1 MLVFLSKKETEK
13 KRYANF
19 RILLASYSTDVDD
32 FVQEKIFPM
41 EQLVPPVDLMREYLN
56 NNINKNMLRK
66 KYFDYLQQDTYRI
79 TLSYIIYDIIT
90 NNRDYAIT
98 CSDEE
103 YEYGYMP
110 FLSEFIH
117 KLYGLQVL
125 THKAYKE
132 LDLDDKKIILHMNS
146 IPEEVFAFVQEDVR
160 EGYDQT
166 KKKKKKKKKDKDK
179 KKKDKKKNKKM
190 KFNKDRLEAYGYDQI
205 MKGKISDNEEE
216 NATPIPPRKIFK
228 RIDR

>member
-1 MLVFLSKKETEK
+1 
-13 KRYANF
+13 
-19 RILLASYSTDVDD
+19 
-32 FVQEKIFPM
+32 
-41 EQLVPPVDLMREYLN
+41 
-56 NNINKNMLRK
+56 
-66 KYFDYLQQDTYRI
+66 
-79 TLSYIIYDIIT
+79 
-90 NNRDYAIT
+90 
-98 CSDEE
+98 
-103 YEYGYMP
+103 MP

-117 KLYGLQVL
+117 KVYGLQVR